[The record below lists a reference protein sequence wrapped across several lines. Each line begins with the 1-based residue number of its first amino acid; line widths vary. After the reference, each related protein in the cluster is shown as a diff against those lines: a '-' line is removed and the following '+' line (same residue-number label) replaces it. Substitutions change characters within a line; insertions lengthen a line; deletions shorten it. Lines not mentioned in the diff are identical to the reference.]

1 VFPSK
6 PVFKERARR
15 THALR
20 LPAPRPGRSRVGN
33 GPVET
38 DLGPGLFP
46 DGILAARAN
55 GPGTPAHDKTP
66 TPSEGGCRLVRGAAG
81 PSE

>member
-6 PVFKERARR
+6 PVFKELARR
-15 THALR
+15 THAPR
-20 LPAPRPGRSRVGN
+20 LPALRPGRSRVGN

-46 DGILAARAN
+46 DGNQAK
-55 GPGTPAHDKTP
+55 GPGTPAHDKTLA
-66 TPSEGGCRLVRGAAG
+66 PSEGGCRLVRGAAG